1 MASVVFASAS
11 ATCSIPPSLSSVSE
25 IALSVYD
32 YLVNHPE
39 EITDDLNDLGN
50 DSDEFVENISS
61 YLSLDRGVLQI
72 SYSTDEVSE
81 ESGTGLINSSSAVFD
96 FLSSHFSCLQTSL
109 FMRVVWII
117 GDTKPFSAGVD
128 YYDRS
133 GQVIDVDFVLNSFLS
148 C

>member
-32 YLVNHPE
+32 YLVN
-39 EITDDLNDLGN
+39 
-50 DSDEFVENISS
+50 
-61 YLSLDRGVLQI
+61 LQI
-72 SYSTDEVSE
+72 SYSTGEVSE
-81 ESGTGLINSSSAVFD
+81 ESGTGPINSSSAVFD

-109 FMRVVWII
+109 FMRVVWIV
-117 GDTKPFSAGVD
+117 GDTKSFSAGVD

-133 GQVIDVDFVLNSFLS
+133 GQMIDVDFALNSFLS

>member
-39 EITDDLNDLGN
+39 EITDDLNDLG
-50 DSDEFVENISS
+50 DDDEFVENISS

-72 SYSTDEVSE
+72 SYSTGEVSE
-81 ESGTGLINSSSAVFD
+81 ESGTGPINSSSAVFD

-109 FMRVVWII
+109 FMRVVWIV
-117 GDTKPFSAGVD
+117 GDTKSFSAGVD

-133 GQVIDVDFVLNSFLS
+133 GQMIDVDFALNSFLS